1 MFYSVQGEG
10 YHTGI
15 PSIFIRFGGCN
26 LACEWCD

>member
-15 PSIFIRFGGCN
+15 PSIFIRFGG
-26 LACEWCD
+26 